1 MPTGS
6 PIFQRLFFVI
16 AIATGT
22 TTAVAQENLK
32 PLSPAKIEIDEDIL
46 AFFIDKPCHHFEAAR
61 DSFVAGKVKQTAKH
75 LRDAVA
81 YLRLEAARATPN
93 GKTALEASIAELKQL
108 ADVVEKE
115 QVKSVRTL
123 EQAFARAHYALSG
136 HHCIKSNHRCC
147 QVATFQDKQEIA
159 RTGQD
164 LKAATFHFRKGAEW
178 EYGEL
183 DEKTLELLDN
193 AKLSAN
199 QLIQQKRGSRRKV
212 RKNIHAVHDRLEK
225 VTGLKFK
232 IAPSVIAED
241 DAGPSLFK

>member
-1 MPTGS
+1 MPTEN
-6 PIFQRLFFVI
+6 PISQQVFL
-16 AIATGT
+16 AITMALGAS
-22 TTAVAQENLK
+22 TAFAQEEFK
-32 PLSPAKIEIDEDIL
+32 PLKPAKIEIDEDIL

-61 DSFVAGKVKQTAKH
+61 DSFVRGKVKQTAEH
-75 LRDAVA
+75 LRHAVA

-93 GKTALEASIAELKQL
+93 GKTALETSIAELNRL
-108 ADVVEKE
+108 ADVVEKK

-178 EYGEL
+178 EYGKL
-183 DEKTLELLDN
+183 DEETLKLLEKT
-193 AKLSAN
+193 KISAN
-199 QLIQQKRGSRRKV
+199 QLIQKKHGTRREV
-212 RKNIHAVHDRLEK
+212 RKNIHVIHDKLEK
-225 VTGLKFK
+225 VTGLKFN
-232 IAPSVIAED
+232 IAPSKIAED